1 MAEPDLSLLQADE
14 PASLDRL
21 AVESHEA
28 EEKFLAI
35 ERLQAEAVRSHEE
48 EKEFLENER
57 LQAEIDD
64 LVQDRDQRRTYA
76 NRLFW
81 LIAVWLVVIGLIVL
95 LHGFSHVPFTLSGA
109 VLTTLIGS
117 TTASVLGLF
126 AIVANYLFP
135 KR

>member
-1 MAEPDLSLLQADE
+1 MSEPDLGLVQADE
-14 PASLDRL
+14 PEGTDQRTEDLYD
-21 AVESHEA
+21 EEA
-28 EEKFLAI
+28 K
-35 ERLQAEAVRSHEE
+35 S
-48 EKEFLENER
+48 LENER
-57 LQAEIDD
+57 LRAEVDD
-64 LVQDRDQRRTYA
+64 LIQDREQRKMYG

-81 LIAVWLVVIGLIVL
+81 LVVVWLIVIGLVIL
-95 LHGFSHVPFTLSGA
+95 LHGFTCVPFKLSVA

>member
-1 MAEPDLSLLQADE
+1 MREPDLRLLQAGE
-14 PASLDRL
+14 PTEPDRQAASLYD
-21 AVESHEA
+21 
-28 EEKFLAI
+28 EEKK
-35 ERLQAEAVRSHEE
+35 S
-48 EKEFLENER
+48 LENAR

-64 LVQDRDQRRTYA
+64 LVQDRDQRKTYG

-81 LIAVWLVVIGLIVL
+81 LVVVWLIVIGLIL
-95 LHGFSHVPFTLSGA
+95 TMHGFSYVPFKLSVA